1 MKRIRQFSGF
11 LGVLFIG
18 AWLAG
23 CHDNSTADTQTAM
36 PTASSAR
43 SLTLSW
49 DAPTQ
54 NADGSPLVGLQGY
67 RIYYGATPQV
77 TNVVDVSNPGLNT
90 YVIENLTAG
99 TYYFAVTAY
108 NSAGVESSLSSQVS
122 TTVD

>member
-1 MKRIRQFSGF
+1 MKRIRQLSGS
-11 LGVLFIG
+11 LGVLLIG
-18 AWLAG
+18 ALLAA
-23 CHDNSTADTQTAM
+23 CHDNSTADTQTAT
-36 PTASSAR
+36 PAASSAG

-54 NADGSPLVGLQGY
+54 NTDGSPLMGLEGY

-77 TNVVDVSNPGLNT
+77 TNVVDVNNPGLTT

-108 NSAGVESSLSSQVS
+108 NSAGVESSLSSEVS

>member
-1 MKRIRQFSGF
+1 MKRITQFSGS

-18 AWLAG
+18 AWLAA

-36 PTASSAR
+36 PDASSAR

-54 NADGSPLVGLQGY
+54 NIDGSPLVGLGGY

-77 TNVVDVSNPGLNT
+77 TNVVDVNNPGLNT
-90 YVIENLTAG
+90 YVLDNLTAG
-99 TYYFAVTAY
+99 TYYFAVAAY
-108 NSAGVESSLSSQVS
+108 NSAGVESSLSAVVS
-122 TTVD
+122 ATID